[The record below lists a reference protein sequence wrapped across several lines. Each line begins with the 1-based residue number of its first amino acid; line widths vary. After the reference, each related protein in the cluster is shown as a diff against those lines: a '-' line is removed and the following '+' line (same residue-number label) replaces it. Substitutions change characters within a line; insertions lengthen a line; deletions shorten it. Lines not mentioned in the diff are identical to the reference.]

1 MKSENFVYEG
11 RDLESMS
18 FAENYHN
25 RIFDY
30 FGPYIGKRIVEVGAG
45 SGSLTKILLKSN
57 PSELYQIEPS
67 AEMFKLLTSR
77 DEAFPK
83 RHMGFFS
90 DVEENI
96 ESPDTFVYVNVFEH
110 IEDDAKELNLVY
122 SKLEKGGHIC
132 IFVPALSFL
141 YSDFDKKIDHYR
153 RYSKKDLERKCRS
166 AGFEIVLSRYF
177 DFFGIVPWYIR
188 FIIFRSQNLS
198 SATVKLYDKF
208 VFPILGIFESLISPP
223 IGKNI
228 LLVGRK
234 K

>member
-1 MKSENFVYEG
+1 MKSDNFVYEG

-18 FAENYHN
+18 FAENYHS
-25 RIFDY
+25 RIFEY
-30 FGPYIGKRIVEVGAG
+30 FEPYIGKRIVEVGAG
-45 SGSLTKILLKSN
+45 SGSLTKMLLKSN
-57 PSELYQIEPS
+57 PNELYQIEPS
-67 AEMFKLLTSR
+67 AEMFKLLNSR
-77 DEAFPK
+77 DETLPK
-83 RHMGFFS
+83 RHMGFLS
-90 DVEENI
+90 DVEANI

-110 IEDDAKELNLVY
+110 IEDDGNELNLVN

-153 RYSKKDLERKCRS
+153 RYSKKDLERKCRD
-166 AGFEIVLSRYF
+166 AGFEIVVSRYF
-177 DFFGIVPWYIR
+177 DLFGIAPWYIR
-188 FIIFRSQNLS
+188 FIIFKSQNLS
-198 SATVKLYDKF
+198 SASVKLYDKF
-208 VFPILGIFESLISPP
+208 VFPILGKIESLISPP